1 MKLPWVF
8 AFFALVATSPLSGAD
23 ADDFA
28 AVKAADEQRI
38 AATIA
43 NHSSELAKLLS
54 DDLYYG
60 NADGR
65 VQTKAQFLAAAA
77 GNKARYT
84 SVVPLELG
92 FQTIAT
98 GVVAMNGITRLTASV
113 SQQVVEFRIRFLA
126 VWRKE
131 SGQWKLLSYQSSQIP
146 KS

>member
-1 MKLPWVF
+1 MKLFSVF
-8 AFFALVATSPLSGAD
+8 ASLALVAVGQLYGAE
-23 ADDFA
+23 AEDFA

-38 AATIA
+38 ATTIA
-43 NHSSELAKLLS
+43 SNTTDLAKLLS

-77 GNKARYT
+77 GNKAHYT
-84 SVVPLELG
+84 SVVPLEIG
-92 FQTIAT
+92 FQAIAS
-98 GVVAMNGITRLTASV
+98 GVVAMNGITRLTARAN
-113 SQQVVEFRIRFLA
+113 QQVVEFRIRFLA

-146 KS
+146 KN